1 MVYAVFPSAFFRV
14 VFVSF
19 LAQLQPEFVLFN
31 SARILAMANFSRRE
45 APTSINLPT
54 RFPSVHL
61 RKQFTVHPPVNP
73 AEKET
78 YTVLEEELN
87 SPLADDQS
95 VENQKQET
103 WQRQPDN
110 MWQPGFWNRFPWL
123 GCCALLTVLLASA
136 SAVFVLLLSDGRPET
151 RWSKLL
157 PPNVILAG
165 LNNVAN
171 IAIGIAVGQGIAI
184 AWWRRSLKGA
194 TMKEL
199 HHTWSFSTGLG
210 AVLLRFNY
218 FNAVALAALTTKFTI
233 IDGLLFQKAST
244 ALLEAAPVKTINMTS
259 QAWTQFPFTGA
270 LNSDGTSTA
279 FQMYSF
285 THDFV
290 HLLDAM
296 DGTMKGTFNGFTECE
311 GLCMTNVTGVGFA
324 IDCQE
329 TKSNVDYGETAISAY
344 KTAAV
349 NSTSNTTNP
358 FLFQQYNDL
367 PLFSVGYT
375 QEWPSP
381 QKDYSWISMNFT
393 HIEPQGY
400 DENAPDG
407 HQADHEVHSVANGSC
422 PSVLTKTTCELRP
435 ALINYPLTLQNISSE
450 FLNVTEAFLGWN
462 ATANSYSAKYSPSD
476 HQMHNFTVVKYLDL
490 KEQPA
495 PSQLTQLGGIQL
507 ALQISL
513 GGAVSLSYG
522 PNGWGAEQNGT
533 LGSIRELERP
543 EPFMCNWVYTNP
555 MNYLLQQLN
564 TLTFLLMNDPYVV
577 NDDHVYDWEK
587 THGKVPGLK
596 NITTSGPQFSD
607 VITYRSRW
615 PYLYGALASTL
626 VCILCVSP
634 SYWGFW
640 ELGRE
645 VSLSPFEIAAA
656 MGTPMLGSSHGD
668 SGHVNQVLRTAGS
681 RRIQYGRM
689 GNGLGFHESMR

>member
-1 MVYAVFPSAFFRV
+1 MT
-14 VFVSF
+14 
-19 LAQLQPEFVLFN
+19 
-31 SARILAMANFSRRE
+31 NFSRRN
-45 APTSINLPT
+45 APSPASLPT

-61 RKQFTVHPPVNP
+61 REQFTVHPPVDQTDKK
-73 AEKET
+73 A
-78 YTVLEEELN
+78 YTVLEEEVD
-87 SPLADDQS
+87 SPLGDES
-95 VENQKQET
+95 SLGHEKHEVWNGHNT
-103 WQRQPDN
+103 WA
-110 MWQPGFWNRFPWL
+110 PGFWNRFPWL

-165 LNNVAN
+165 LNNIAN

-244 ALLEAAPVKTINMTS
+244 ALLEAAPMKMVNMTS

-270 LNSDGTSTA
+270 LNSDGTSAA

-290 HLLDAM
+290 HLLDAV

-311 GLCMTNVTGVGFA
+311 GLCMTNVTGIGFA
-324 IDCQE
+324 IECNEKQ
-329 TKSNVDYGETAISAY
+329 SNVDYGQTAISAY
-344 KTAAV
+344 KTA
-349 NSTSNTTNP
+349 NTSSSNGTNP
-358 FLFQQYNDL
+358 FLFNQYNDL
-367 PLFSVGYT
+367 PLFSVEYS
-375 QEWPSP
+375 QEWPGS

-393 HIEPQGY
+393 HIEPKGY
-400 DENAPDG
+400 NENAPDG
-407 HQADHEVHSVANGSC
+407 HQAENEVQSFVNGSC
-422 PSVLTKTTCELRP
+422 PSVLTTTTCELRP

-462 ATANSYSAKYSPSD
+462 ATGNNYTTTYSPRD
-476 HQMHNFTVVKYLDL
+476 NQMHNFTVVKYLNL
-490 KEQPA
+490 KEQPD
-495 PSQLTQLGGIQL
+495 PNQLTQLGGIQL
-507 ALQISL
+507 ALQMSL
-513 GGAVSLSYG
+513 GGSVSLSYG

-533 LGSIRELERP
+533 LGSVRELERP
-543 EPFMCNWVYTNP
+543 EAGKCNWVYTNP
-555 MNYLLQQLN
+555 MNYLLGQLN
-564 TLTFLLMNDPYVV
+564 TLTFLLMNDPFVV
-577 NDDHVYDWEK
+577 DDDHVYDWEK
-587 THGKVPGLK
+587 IHGPVPGLT
-596 NITTSGPQFSD
+596 NITTPGPQFSD

-626 VCILCVSP
+626 VCIVCVLP

-645 VSLSPFEIAAA
+645 VSLSPFEIAHA
-656 MGTPMLGSSHGD
+656 MGTPMLSTYQGD
-668 SGHVNQVLRTAGS
+668 SGQVNQMLRTAGS

-689 GNGLGFHESMR
+689 GDGLGFHDSVRG

>member
-1 MVYAVFPSAFFRV
+1 
-14 VFVSF
+14 
-19 LAQLQPEFVLFN
+19 
-31 SARILAMANFSRRE
+31 MANFSRRDVQASE
-45 APTSINLPT
+45 TSLT

-61 RKQFTVHPPVNP
+61 REQYTMHPPLDQAN
-73 AEKET
+73 KKK
-78 YTVLEEELN
+78 YTVIEEEVDN
-87 SPLADDQS
+87 SLGDEEKVEDEKNQRWSRRLEQS
-95 VENQKQET
+95 
-103 WQRQPDN
+103 
-110 MWQPGFWNRFPWL
+110 WQPGFWNRFPWL
-123 GCCALLTVLLASA
+123 GCSALLTVMLASA
-136 SAVFVLLLSDGRPET
+136 SAVFVLILSDGKPENK
-151 RWSKLL
+151 WSKLL
-157 PPNVILAG
+157 PPNVVLAG

-171 IAIGIAVGQGIAI
+171 IAIGVAVGQGIAI

-194 TMKEL
+194 TMREL

-244 ALLEAAPVKTINMTS
+244 ALLESAPTKTISMTS
-259 QAWTQFPFTGA
+259 QAWMQFPFTGA

-311 GLCMTNVTGVGFA
+311 GLCMTNVTGIGFA

-329 TKSNVDYGETAISAY
+329 QQSNVDYGKTAISSY
-344 KTAAV
+344 TTAI
-349 NSTSNTTNP
+349 TSSATNASNP
-358 FLFQQYNDL
+358 LLYSEYNDL
-367 PLFSVGYT
+367 PLFSVGYSQMWPDT
-375 QEWPSP
+375 QKP
-381 QKDYSWISMNFT
+381 YSWISMNFT

-400 DENAPDG
+400 NDSASNGEQDTN
-407 HQADHEVHSVANGSC
+407 EVPSIVNGSC
-422 PSVLTKTTCELRP
+422 PSVLTTTKCELRP
-435 ALINYPLTLQNISSE
+435 ALINYPLTLQNITSE

-462 ATANSYSAKYSPSD
+462 ATSKSYGTTYSPSQQ
-476 HQMHNFTVVKYLDL
+476 QMHNFTVVEYLDL
-490 KEQPA
+490 EEQPT
-495 PSQLTQLGGIQL
+495 PNRLTQLGGIQL
-507 ALQISL
+507 ALQMSL
-513 GGAVSLSYG
+513 GGKVSLSYG
-522 PNGWGAEQNGT
+522 PNGWGAEQSGT

-543 EPFMCNWVYTNP
+543 AAGMCNWVYTNP
-555 MNYLLQQLN
+555 RDYLLGQLN
-564 TLTFLLMNDPYVV
+564 TLTFLLMNDPKVV
-577 NDDHVYDWEK
+577 DDDHVYDWEK
-587 THGKVPGLK
+587 EHGKVPGLT

-626 VCILCVSP
+626 VCILCILP

-645 VSLSPFEIAAA
+645 VSLSPFEIAHA
-656 MGTPMLGSSHGD
+656 MGTPMLGNLPEN

-681 RRIQYGRM
+681 RRIQYGRL
-689 GNGLGFHESMR
+689 GNGLGFHDSIPY